1 MPNFELT
8 AESALELIKQLNN
21 EEFDK
26 LCDLLMTDEDESE
39 ANEGERESKNEA

>member
-8 AESALELIKQLNN
+8 AEGAISLIEQLSE

-26 LCDLLMTDEDESE
+26 LCDAFLMDEDEPNTENKTSE
-39 ANEGERESKNEA
+39 QTK